1 MSADSRGP
9 CFDKFCGTP
18 TAPRAHTAIGIK
30 NETGV
35 YSRLYFR
42 YIVCGE
48 HVTSTVGD
56 RRRLF
61 KPLLRFKFLRE
72 REPPIRVLIMVVR
85 SGSLGSLACMRRC
98 TSCSPRFGDASS
110 YAHENTVIALH
121 MYQFPSGMP
130 SLPRA
135 ISAIT
140 KQACDHPKFPTTSLP
155 FA

>member
-1 MSADSRGP
+1 
-9 CFDKFCGTP
+9 
-18 TAPRAHTAIGIK
+18 
-30 NETGV
+30 
-35 YSRLYFR
+35 
-42 YIVCGE
+42 
-48 HVTSTVGD
+48 
-56 RRRLF
+56 
-61 KPLLRFKFLRE
+61 
-72 REPPIRVLIMVVR
+72 MVVR
-85 SGSLGSLACMRRC
+85 FGSLGTLACMRRC